1 MATVPDDDIAALD
14 EEVTVLP
21 WWRSPLNLLL
31 VLLVACMVASG
42 IGWALGRSTSDLA
55 HNEVDTGFLQDMRVH
70 HEQAV
75 VMSMLYLDVAPDG
88 PFPLRDI
95 AREIMMSQATEIGR
109 MVQMLRLFSEAET
122 NETDQA
128 MAWMGEPTPLLAMP
142 GLASEAELERL
153 RRSTGSRAD
162 SLFATL
168 MIAHHKGGVHMAEHA
183 ASFADNAEV
192 KAMARAMVK
201 AQASE
206 IYDLGKFV
214 AP

>member
-1 MATVPDDDIAALD
+1 MSEPFDDGT
-14 EEVTVLP
+14 TVLP

-31 VLLVACMVASG
+31 ALLVACMVAAG
-42 IGWALGRSTSDLA
+42 IGWAVGRSTSDLA
-55 HNEVDTGFLQDMRVH
+55 NNEVDVGFLQDMRIH

-75 VMSMLYLDVAPDG
+75 VMSLLYLEVATDG
-88 PFPLRDI
+88 PVVLRDI
-95 AREIMMSQATEIGR
+95 AREIAMSQSTEIGR
-109 MVQMLRLFSEAET
+109 MVQMLRMFKAAET

-128 MAWMGEPTPLLAMP
+128 MTWMGEPTPLLEMP
-142 GLASEAELERL
+142 GLATDAEMEDL
-153 RRSTGSRAD
+153 RRSEGTAAD

-183 ASFADNAEV
+183 VDFADNDEV
-192 KAMARAMVK
+192 RAMARAMVK

-206 IYDLGKFV
+206 IYELEKYV